1 VNWDDVF
8 EEGSRLYGIV
18 RNRHQL
24 RETGASHADIVNRHP
39 TGYRYLDDARLSSPS
54 ILGDAV
60 RRVLYRKE
68 TGADPPWH
76 EPTVLHRV
84 RRRMSERPDGG
95 EGAGGHL
102 RRLGVAFFEATIAA
116 PFSFVDTLM
125 PSGVTVGKSEITFWE
140 ATLRYIVSSTVGC
153 YFVAPNNDE
162 IDTQGD
168 EGPEGGD
175 RMFVMRPGKE
185 KLCFPAWPF
194 ALPQVPEFRV
204 ITRTQGVDQYGLNY
218 HDYCHGRGSV
228 TQEAADGLE
237 ALGIDPRS
245 ENLLAP
251 NVAVLRTA
259 EAVDA
264 ILNAATSGSPEVEN
278 SMNAGRILCSSTID
292 PPQTPF
298 RPPPTRPCPFVY
310 LNNRRPTARP
320 RPGPCS
326 RHRLRVPRV
335 RSLPAGRPDLLHAD
349 VRHRVHPDQLL
360 AAGQL
365 HLPAAL

>member
-1 VNWDDVF
+1 MNWDDVF

-218 HDYCHGRGSV
+218 HDYCHGRGSA
-228 TQEAADGLE
+228 TQQAADGLE

-245 ENLLAP
+245 NDLLAS
-251 NVAVLRTA
+251 NIAILRAA
-259 EAVDA
+259 EAVDS
-264 ILNAATSGSPEVEN
+264 ILNAASSGSPDVEN
-278 SMNAGRILCSSTID
+278 SMNAGRILCSSD
-292 PPQTPF
+292 ADATPARF
-298 RPPPTRPCPFVY
+298 RSHAACPETPAPAPTPLP
-310 LNNRRPTARP
+310 A
-320 RPGPCS
+320 
-326 RHRLRVPRV
+326 HPRV
-335 RSLPAGRPDLLHAD
+335 RSLPVGRPDLLYTAVH
-349 VRHRVHPDQLL
+349 HRAHPDQLL
-360 AAGQL
+360 APGQFC
-365 HLPAAL
+365 LPAAL